1 MSSNSN
7 VSADVTELREIVA
20 GLTVDMAVLADKF
33 RKLANAATTVDLV
46 VDVALAAR
54 DEGYR
59 DGRAEHDRYKA
70 AARAQQARA
79 GLQVL
84 PGGRAA
90 RKRTAARRG
99 GAR

>member
-1 MSSNSN
+1 
-7 VSADVTELREIVA
+7 VSAPDLAAEAAQLRELVA
-20 GLTVDMAVLADKF
+20 GLTADVTVLADRF

-54 DEGYR
+54 DECYR
-59 DGRAEHDRYKA
+59 DGRAEHDRYEA
-70 AARAQQARA
+70 AARAQQGRA

-84 PGGRAA
+84 PGGGAA
-90 RKRTAARRG
+90 RKRTTARRG